1 MYAPTLTVVCMDGSE
16 AVFNNCQFATDSEVL
31 QDGEGNWVRTVL
43 GELIVQQTLTAPDGK
58 PVSVTSVFQ
67 QSSYTEYRVSVL

>member
-16 AVFNNCQFATDSEVL
+16 AVFNNCQFMTESEVL
-31 QDGEGNWVRTVL
+31 EDSEGNWARTVL
-43 GELIVQQTLTAPDGK
+43 GELVVHQTLADEEGR
-58 PVSVTSVFQ
+58 PVSVTSIFQ